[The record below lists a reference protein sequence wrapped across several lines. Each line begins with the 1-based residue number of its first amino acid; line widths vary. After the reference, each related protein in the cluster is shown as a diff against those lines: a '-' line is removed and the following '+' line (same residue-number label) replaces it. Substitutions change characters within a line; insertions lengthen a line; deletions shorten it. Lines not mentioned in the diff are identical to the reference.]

1 MTILEHL
8 DARARRAD
16 AFELADETHCGF
28 PGPPAATSTSRSTR
42 LDGVH
47 QCVNDKAG
55 AGGPRRP
62 SRGGWNVSMPAVALD
77 LYMG

>member
-8 DARARRAD
+8 DAWARLAD
-16 AFELADETHCGF
+16 AFELADETLLGF
-28 PGPPAATSTSRSTR
+28 PGPTAATSTSRSTR
-42 LDGVH
+42 FDNAH

-62 SRGGWNVSMPAVALD
+62 SRGGSP
-77 LYMG
+77 